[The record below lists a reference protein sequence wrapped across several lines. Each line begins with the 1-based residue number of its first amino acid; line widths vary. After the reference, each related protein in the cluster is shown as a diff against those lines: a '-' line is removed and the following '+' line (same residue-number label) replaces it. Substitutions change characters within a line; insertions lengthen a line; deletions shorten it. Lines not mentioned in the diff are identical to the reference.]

1 MTQKNRKREVRRI
14 VRNEGETDYN
24 TDKPFSM
31 KILIR
36 IHLKR
41 DHSTTAGLYMID
53 KNDNGFRSYVFLL
66 FVGLVATT
74 ANNSRKCIMFE
85 VQR

>member
-1 MTQKNRKREVRRI
+1 MTQEKRKREVRRI

-31 KILIR
+31 ESQIR
-36 IHLKR
+36 LHLKR
-41 DHSTTAGLYMID
+41 DRSITAGLYMID
-53 KNDNGFRSYVFLL
+53 RNDNGFHSFLFLL
-66 FVGLVATT
+66 FIGLVATT

-85 VQR
+85 VQT